1 MKQKTKILIFCM
13 VFVANG
19 AFCQKNNIFP
29 LGKTNQNKSLST
41 VTYGFNSRLAAIQT
55 IPANFYA
62 QQLGF
67 FCKKEIRFESTT
79 KIPLKFR
86 LGSVSYCD
94 WMEGKKPFI
103 LP

>member
-29 LGKTNQNKSLST
+29 LVKTALIKP
-41 VTYGFNSRLAAIQT
+41 VPPAAYAFNSRLAAIQT

-94 WMEGKKPFI
+94 WMKKKKPFI